1 MVLQL
6 DERQVNRVLHR
17 CILLHRYQ
25 GSEQCLHLMVSFFGP
40 NVVLLRD
47 AQQHTPLHV
56 AALTNSVDCCQI
68 LVGHRAPV
76 DEADCKGRTPLICA
90 ASRGHNLILGELTL
104 RSRGIN

>member
-1 MVLQL
+1 
-6 DERQVNRVLHR
+6 
-17 CILLHRYQ
+17 
-25 GSEQCLHLMVSFFGP
+25 MVSFFGP
-40 NVVLLRD
+40 NVVSLRD

-104 RSRGIN
+104 NFVLLIRSRGIN